1 MALQTLTPIILK
13 KKSAAEIRAGLP
25 LPLRILTS
33 PKTTLA
39 LGATLAGLLFAPAT
53 AAIALRAAPSLAAK
67 IIPKTPLG
75 AVKAVAGVGLVSG
88 LGISGVKK
96 VTRKVFKT
104 SQTAGEIIAGKK
116 PPADILGIKE
126 SQSFKEKVITGL
138 KAAGLVGAAAAV
150 GIGGAA
156 ALRKGSQILKERKAK
171 KAAKEISSKKE
182 LAALGFTDPRP
193 VGLGGIPATPLQISP
208 VEAPS
213 ATKAGLPV
221 SNIIQIQLS

>member
-1 MALQTLTPIILK
+1 MVLQTLAPIILRK
-13 KKSAAEIRAGLP
+13 KTSAEIRAGLP

-39 LGATLAGLLFAPAT
+39 LGAILGGLLFAPAT
-53 AAIALRAAPSLAAK
+53 AAVALRAAPSLAAK

-88 LGISGVKK
+88 LGVSGVTKITK
-96 VTRKVFKT
+96 KVFKT
-104 SQTAGEIIAGKK
+104 SQTAGEILAGKK

-126 SQSFKEKVITGL
+126 SQTFKEKVITGL

-156 ALRKGSQILKERKAK
+156 ELRKGSQILTERKAK
-171 KAAKEISSKKE
+171 KAATEISSKAE
-182 LAALGFTDPRP
+182 LRKLGFTDPQP
-193 VGLGGIPATPLQISP
+193 VGLGGIPISQP
-208 VEAPS
+208 QKTLTQPRGE
-213 ATKAGLPV
+213 TLRQQPV
-221 SNIIQIQLS
+221 SNIIQIQV